1 MRVKVTYRPRDAME
15 LLEREPQQRL
25 LDDTLIQTS
34 GGRDE
39 WHFTDPAEGMIGVLF
54 TQRMTDSPE
63 PPKVSTDF

>member
-34 GGRDE
+34 GGRE
-39 WHFTDPAEGMIGVLF
+39 HFTDLAEGMIGVLF